1 MADGGVLS
9 PPAALK
15 LDSGDTAWQLTAA
28 VLVLLMSLPGCGAT
42 LRAPEMRWRGGKRG
56 RRIAGAAAAPHRH
69 LPSCRPALSSSRCAA
84 LMPRPRRV
92 CRLTLFY
99 GGLVRA
105 KNVLSMFNSAPREAR
120 CAS

>member
-9 PPAALK
+9 PPLK
-15 LDSGDTAWQLTAA
+15 LDTGDTAWMLTSS
-28 VLVLLMSLPGCGAT
+28 VLVLLMSLPGCAAT
-42 LRAPEMRWRGGKRG
+42 LRAPAMRWRGGSSRC
-56 RRIAGAAAAPHRH
+56 ITGAAAAPHRH

-84 LMPRPRRV
+84 LMPRPRRG

-120 CAS
+120 